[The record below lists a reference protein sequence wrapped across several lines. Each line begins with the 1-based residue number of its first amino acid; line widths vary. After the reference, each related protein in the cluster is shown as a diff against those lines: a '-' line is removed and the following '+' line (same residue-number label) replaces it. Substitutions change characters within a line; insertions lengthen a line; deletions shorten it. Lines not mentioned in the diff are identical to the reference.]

1 MTAGAL
7 KVEFLVPGATSL
19 KEKRRAVK
27 SLKDRVRHR
36 FNVSVAEIDHQ
47 ELWRRAALGV
57 AAVGTDGGFVCRV
70 LEEVLAF
77 LRRDR
82 RIQVVCHE
90 IETY

>member
-7 KVEFLVPGATSL
+7 RVEFLVPGAMSL
-19 KEKRRAVK
+19 KDKRRAVR
-27 SLKDRVRHR
+27 SLKDRMRHR

-57 AAVGTDGGFVCRV
+57 AAVGTEGRFVRRV
-70 LEEVLAF
+70 LDEVLDF

-82 RIQVVCHE
+82 RIEVVSHE
-90 IETY
+90 TETY